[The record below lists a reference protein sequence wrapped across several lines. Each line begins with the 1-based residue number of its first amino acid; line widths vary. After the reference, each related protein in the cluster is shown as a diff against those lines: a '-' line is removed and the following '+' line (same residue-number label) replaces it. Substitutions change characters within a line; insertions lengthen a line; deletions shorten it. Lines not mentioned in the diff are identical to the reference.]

1 MAWAALGK
9 GLMGAGRVVGGAA
22 RAAGGG
28 ARMARRMF
36 KRKGGK
42 NAPEKPASEQTVD
55 VKATRVSKPSTAL
68 VPAAPTP
75 ITTSPSIQGGDNAE
89 EIAIRI
95 KTNLID
101 VQKLLKGSYS
111 YREKARQQQKKQA
124 EQDKKNAREQQV
136 ETKKFNAGNLLKK
149 RSAVIDVP

>member
-55 VKATRVSKPSTAL
+55 VEATEVKGVRPRYAL
-68 VPAAPTP
+68 VPFAAGTGAGA
-75 ITTSPSIQGGDNAE
+75 ISTSTSSGGDDAE

-95 KTNLID
+95 KKNLVD
-101 VQKLLKGSYS
+101 VEKL
-111 YREKARQQQKKQA
+111 
-124 EQDKKNAREQQV
+124 
-136 ETKKFNAGNLLKK
+136 
-149 RSAVIDVP
+149 